1 MISVQIINEENEG
14 FDLDNYEEP
23 RKSGTVLK
31 VILIIITVI
40 AVVAAVAMGLLYY
53 NATSTLK
60 LIREKNTSLTESL
73 NDYKTQ
79 VEEFDTKKEEYEKQ
93 IEDLTAQL
101 EEAQSAI
108 QAPDLN
114 GEGKEQN
121 KPAIDLSGNKS
132 LSVKPD
138 KLFDEGVAYTV
149 NTDGLNLR
157 SGPSTTYQIITSA
170 SKGNSVTAYAQDG
183 DWLLIT
189 TDGTTFG
196 WVKSTYIT
204 KK

>member
-1 MISVQIINEENEG
+1 M
-14 FDLDNYEEP
+14 DNYEEP

-53 NATSTLK
+53 NATSTLE

-79 VEEFDTKKEEYEKQ
+79 VEEFDTQKEEYEKQ

-114 GEGKEQN
+114 GEGEEQS
-121 KPAIDLSGNKS
+121 KPAIDLSGYKS
-132 LSVKPD
+132 LSV
-138 KLFDEGVAYTV
+138 
-149 NTDGLNLR
+149 
-157 SGPSTTYQIITSA
+157 
-170 SKGNSVTAYAQDG
+170 
-183 DWLLIT
+183 
-189 TDGTTFG
+189 
-196 WVKSTYIT
+196 
-204 KK
+204 